1 MNSEWKVW
9 DQNQSYGE
17 VLYKR
22 ATGEL
27 PEMESSKRIAK
38 EVKRLAVPGMTIL
51 DVGCGAGHYLRSL
64 RRELGDSFSYVG
76 CDATENYITLAK
88 KAFAKDSKARFAVS
102 DIFALDFAANSFDL
116 VICNNL
122 LLHLPSIERPLRE
135 LTRVSK
141 KHLIV
146 RTLCG
151 DRSFRIQ
158 DVRPQPDG
166 REFTPAGEP
175 SAFYY
180 YNIYS
185 KAYVTFLLESDPKA
199 KSWEISDD
207 TDFDKAR
214 IEQSAREHA
223 ENNATRIVGDYQVNG
238 YILQPWAILTVS
250 TSTDGAEGDHESL
263 KSE

>member
-1 MNSEWKVW
+1 MNSEWRVW
-9 DQNQSYGE
+9 DESKSYGE
-17 VLYKR
+17 LLYKR

-38 EVKRLAVPGMTIL
+38 EVKKIAAPGMTIL

-76 CDATENYITLAK
+76 TDATAHYIELAR
-88 KAFAKDSKARFAVS
+88 KAFANDAKATFRKS
-102 DIFALDFAANSFDL
+102 DVFALDFEDSSFDV

-122 LLHLPSIERPLRE
+122 LLHLPSIDRPLKE
-135 LTRVSK
+135 LTRVARRN
-141 KHLIV
+141 LIV

-166 REFTPAGEP
+166 REFTAEGEP
-175 SAFYY
+175 AAFYY

-185 KAYVTFLLESDPKA
+185 RDYVGFLLSSDPKA
-199 KSWEISDD
+199 KSWDIVDD
-207 TDFDKAR
+207 TEFDKRR
-214 IEQSAREHA
+214 IEESAKEHA
-223 ENNATRIVGDYQVNG
+223 EANATRIVGDYQVNG

-250 TSTDGAEGDHESL
+250 V
-263 KSE
+263 